1 MLEEFI
7 RYLQYEK
14 NYSPHTVMSYRI
26 DLKQFERFYEELTSR
41 KGIEYAERNDIR
53 HWIVSLANEDKTV
66 NPTTIGRKLSS
77 LRSFYKFLI
86 KRNVITETPMKNII
100 PPKRLKPLPAFMTE
114 KEMDKYAESKANQP
128 IIDVY
133 NDDDFDEIRDSL
145 IIEVLYQT
153 GIRRSELI
161 NIKHQDIDFARRTIK
176 ITGKRRKV
184 RLVPF
189 GEELEKQIRHYIKKK
204 KEYITEEEDFL
215 FVLKKGKKLYDKA
228 VYNVVVKQLEPF
240 TTNEKHSP
248 HTLRHTFATALLN
261 QGADLNVV
269 KELMG
274 HSSLASTQVYT
285 HTTFKELQSM
295 YKDAHPRAN

>member
-1 MLEEFI
+1 MIDEFI
-7 RYLQYEK
+7 RYLQYER

-26 DLKQFERFYEELTSR
+26 DLKQFEKFYEELTSR
-41 KGIEYAERNDIR
+41 KGIESAERNDIR
-53 HWIVSLANEDKTV
+53 HWIVSLADKDKTM
-66 NPTTIGRKLSS
+66 NPTTVGRKLSS

-86 KRNVITETPMKNII
+86 KRNVITSSPMKSII

-114 KEMDKYAESKANQP
+114 KEMDKYAESKVQQP

-133 NDDDFDEIRDSL
+133 NDDDFDDIRDNL

-189 GEELEKQIRHYIKKK
+189 GEDLEKQLQHYISKK

-269 KELMG
+269 KELLG

-295 YKDAHPRAN
+295 YKETHPRAN